1 MGNTTDSPPPA
12 ASLSARLRR
21 SLPLIVAGLAFAVVA
36 GVTGRVS
43 YLHIEALSLTL
54 GQPPD
59 IARIMPFG
67 IDGLIVVGSVA
78 LLQAGQGQEWLGWT
92 CIGPGTAASLFANVE
107 SGLSHGPLAAGWAG
121 MASVGFFVATFAFE
135 RWLKSQAGR
144 GTSPRPATAP
154 NPQTDDAPAT
164 PGGIIPDVP
173 GQPSPG
179 LALQAFL
186 ASAPDP
192 ELALICGVSRNKV
205 RSWRDRS
212 DTAGGAPDE
221 PGAPPFSDV
230 PRLPT
235 LAELGA
241 ELAVNGSAP

>member
-1 MGNTTDSPPPA
+1 MEPTDSPPPA
-12 ASLSARLRR
+12 ASLLAWLRR
-21 SLPLIVAGLAFAVVA
+21 SLPVIVAGLAFAVVA

-78 LLQAGQGQEWLGWT
+78 LLQAGHDQEWLGWT

-144 GTSPRPATAP
+144 GTSTWPATAA
-154 NPQTDDAPAT
+154 NPQTDDAPAI
-164 PGGIIPDVP
+164 PGGIIPEVP
-173 GQPSPG
+173 RQLTPD
-179 LALQAFL
+179 LALQAL
-186 ASAPDP
+186 LGSETDQM
-192 ELALICGVSRNKV
+192 LALLLGLSRNKV
-205 RSWRDRS
+205 RSWRDRL
-212 DTAGGAPDE
+212 DTAGRAEDE
-221 PGAPPFSDV
+221 PGAPV
-230 PRLPT
+230 PIRY
-235 LAELGA
+235 AHA
-241 ELAVNGSAP
+241 NGSAQ